1 MSSVCIYNLYYL
13 HQNSFD
19 RHCDYHVVQ
28 PSFRMEAALT
38 DIHRGVCS
46 CSQFSLPTVRVP
58 GIKFRLSGLVDCK
71 CFYPTKPLHT
81 HLLFERIALLVTT
94 VPLVV
99 WVHGASF
106 LLRGLSSVDARSP
119 AWWIRGLESLECF
132 GGSFSF
138 LPLQLVSTPLL
149 ACAAFLPSR
158 IDHTIFL
165 GLCSFF
171 LSSFWEN
178 LAPNLLLLYLP
189 FSFPFK
195 PHFKTKPRAS
205 YSLNK
210 PFFTYI

>member
-28 PSFRMEAALT
+28 PSFRMEAALA

-46 CSQFSLPTVRVP
+46 CSQFSLPTVRVQ

-81 HLLFERIALLVTT
+81 HLLFERIALLVIT

-106 LLRGLSSVDARSP
+106 LLLGLSSVDARSP
-119 AWWIRGLESLECF
+119 TWWIRGLESLE
-132 GGSFSF
+132 SSS
-138 LPLQLVSTPLL
+138 P
-149 ACAAFLPSR
+149 ACVHPSS
-158 IDHTIFL
+158 
-165 GLCSFF
+165 GMCSFPSLQNRPYHFSRSLF
-171 LSSFWEN
+171 LFS
-178 LAPNLLLLYLP
+178 LKLLG
-189 FSFPFK
+189 
-195 PHFKTKPRAS
+195 
-205 YSLNK
+205 
-210 PFFTYI
+210 